1 MGPPSLPFCPGRQQS
16 RTVSGFENPDFY
28 AEADTWT
35 TRDHINW
42 RHVQCTDQSR
52 PKQISPLNSNHRL
65 EVATDF
71 KREWKDNSCTGQG
84 FVDGHGLFPHFV
96 SILNRAPN
104 R

>member
-1 MGPPSLPFCPGRQQS
+1 MQKLTLGQLEIISTG
-16 RTVSGFENPDFY
+16 DM
-28 AEADTWT
+28 
-35 TRDHINW
+35 
-42 RHVQCTDQSR
+42 CTDQSC

-65 EVATDF
+65 EVVTDF
-71 KREWKDNSCTGQG
+71 KREWKDNSRTGQG